1 MIDSLKEYCALLVRY
16 LRPHRGKLLLLAV
29 LLVGGTGLQAAVPL
43 AIRYFIDTATAQ
55 GALSQLY
62 LAALLFLAGGFV
74 SQLLPALSTYVGE
87 DISWRAT
94 NRLRSDL
101 TSHVLRLDMSFHNA
115 RTTGELIERID
126 GDVTKLANFF
136 SAFAVRLLGSFLWA
150 LGIVI
155 ALGWVDWRLG
165 LALAAFIVVYLIA
178 SSRVYGRAVSRW
190 HAESENR
197 AELYGYL
204 GDRVPGIKDIRTS
217 GAVDYVM
224 RGFHS
229 GLRDAFKALVRAC
242 RAEAVGMYVAHMTW
256 FLAYAAALGLGIFL
270 FQRAEIT
277 IGTVYLILHYLESI
291 RSPITQVVSEIED
304 LQRARASIAR
314 VRELLAVHSALADGN
329 RALLPDAGL
338 SVQLDRV
345 SFSYEANN
353 QVLGDISLD
362 ISAGRAVGV
371 LGRTGSGKTTLS
383 RLLFRLYDPDR
394 GAIRLNGVD
403 IRDLPLGHLRRR
415 LGMVTQ
421 DVQLFQATVRD
432 NLTLFDPLVGDD
444 RILENLEQ
452 LGLGRWYGALPR
464 GLDTELAAGGGG
476 FSAGEAQ
483 LFAFARVFLKDPR
496 LVILDEAT
504 SRLDPD
510 TERLIERAVEGLV
523 AGRTALI
530 IAHRLATVQR
540 LDDIVILER
549 GRIEECGERKSLMAD
564 PHSRFSRL
572 LQTGLEEALA

>member
-1 MIDSLKEYCALLVRY
+1 MIDSLKEYCALLIRY

-43 AIRYFIDTATAQ
+43 AIRFFIDTATAQ
-55 GALSQLY
+55 GELSHLY

-94 NRLRSDL
+94 NRLRADL

-115 RTTGELIERID
+115 RT
-126 GDVTKLANFF
+126 VTKLANFF

-165 LALAAFIVVYLIA
+165 LALAAFIVVYLVA

-217 GAVDYVM
+217 GAIEYVM

-229 GLRDAFKALVRAC
+229 LLRDTFEALVRAC
-242 RAEAVGMYVAHMTW
+242 KAEAVGIYVAHMTW
-256 FLAYAAALGLGIFL
+256 FLAYAAALALGIFL
-270 FQRAEIT
+270 FQREEIT
-277 IGTVYLILHYLESI
+277 IGSVYLILHYLESI

-329 RALLPDAGL
+329 RALLSDAGL

-345 SFSYEANN
+345 SFSYHANN
-353 QVLGDISLD
+353 RVLGDISLD

-403 IRDLPLGHLRRR
+403 IRDLPLSHLRRR

-444 RILENLEQ
+444 RILENLER

-464 GLDTELAAGGGG
+464 GLDTELAADGGG

-510 TERLIERAVEGLV
+510 TERLIEKAVEGLV